1 MSLILEALRK
11 SEAERQRDGT
21 PNVAMELPPVPTRG
35 NGATPGWVWPTLL
48 VVVIGAVLVAW
59 LGIRAGNR
67 DNAANHAAA
76 ATTPEPLPAPA
87 PLTPAPTPQGAVLS
101 APTPTPS
108 VPAPA
113 PIPPTPTTLE
123 TTSTPSSSPMLATD
137 TRLPAPPVAAPP
149 PPRPALAAPASPAAP
164 APPPVRPAA
173 APAAVDATE
182 DAPPITSTG
191 LPAVKLSMHMWD
203 ADPAKRFVIIDG
215 QRMGEGDR
223 SGGLAVIA
231 IRRDG
236 VIVERNG
243 LRAKV
248 PLP

>member
-21 PNVAMELPPVPTRG
+21 PNVAMELPPVPARRDGT
-35 NGATPGWVWPTLL
+35 TPAWVWPTLA
-48 VVVIGAVLVAW
+48 VVVVGAILAGW
-59 LGIRAGNR
+59 LGMRAGKR
-67 DNAANHAAA
+67 DHASTVAAA
-76 ATTPEPLPAPA
+76 SAPATQTPASQASTPVPPAVTPAPA
-87 PLTPAPTPQGAVLS
+87 PHVAAAPAPAV
-101 APTPTPS
+101 
-108 VPAPA
+108 VPAP
-113 PIPPTPTTLE
+113 PPPTVTAPQ
-123 TTSTPSSSPMLATD
+123 PPQPAA
-137 TRLPAPPVAAPP
+137 LPQAAAAVPPPVAAPP
-149 PPRPALAAPASPAAP
+149 RLPPPAALPSPPPPAPA
-164 APPPVRPAA
+164 RTAA
-173 APAAVDATE
+173 APAEAE
-182 DAPPITSTG
+182 DAPPIASTG

-203 ADPAKRFVIIDG
+203 ADPGKRFVIIDG

>member
-1 MSLILEALRK
+1 
-11 SEAERQRDGT
+11 
-21 PNVAMELPPVPTRG
+21 
-35 NGATPGWVWPTLL
+35 
-48 VVVIGAVLVAW
+48 
-59 LGIRAGNR
+59 
-67 DNAANHAAA
+67 
-76 ATTPEPLPAPA
+76 
-87 PLTPAPTPQGAVLS
+87 
-101 APTPTPS
+101 
-108 VPAPA
+108 
-113 PIPPTPTTLE
+113 
-123 TTSTPSSSPMLATD
+123 MLATD
-137 TRLPAPPVAAPP
+137 TGLPAPPVAAPP

>member
-21 PNVAMELPPVPTRG
+21 PNVAMELPPVLARG

-59 LGIRAGNR
+59 LGMRAGQR
-67 DNAANHAAA
+67 DHDVNTAPSTAVAAA
-76 ATTPEPLPAPA
+76 APPAAPVVTAAPAPSPAPRMTAAPAPSPVVAAPQSPAHDAVRVTEDRPPPAPPASLPAPA
-87 PLTPAPTPQGAVLS
+87 RPMPPATAAAPAPVR
-101 APTPTPS
+101 
-108 VPAPA
+108 PAPA
-113 PIPPTPTTLE
+113 PAI
-123 TTSTPSSSPMLATD
+123 AD
-137 TRLPAPPVAAPP
+137 N
-149 PPRPALAAPASPAAP
+149 
-164 APPPVRPAA
+164 
-173 APAAVDATE
+173 DQ
-182 DAPPITSTG
+182 DAPPIAATG